1 MNINKNVGIYYRLKY
16 ITNLHINA
24 IAHVPVPKA
33 PAEILTGGG
42 AKYINYVKS
51 YVFIFICIYTRIF
64 IYIRNKIHINVL
76 NYVLCVKYEFIT
88 HKIITKY
95 LLYF

>member
-42 AKYINYVKS
+42 GKIHKLRKKL
-51 YVFIFICIYTRIF
+51 CIYF
-64 IYIRNKIHINVL
+64 YMYIYTYIHI
-76 NYVLCVKYEFIT
+76 Y
-88 HKIITKY
+88 
-95 LLYF
+95 